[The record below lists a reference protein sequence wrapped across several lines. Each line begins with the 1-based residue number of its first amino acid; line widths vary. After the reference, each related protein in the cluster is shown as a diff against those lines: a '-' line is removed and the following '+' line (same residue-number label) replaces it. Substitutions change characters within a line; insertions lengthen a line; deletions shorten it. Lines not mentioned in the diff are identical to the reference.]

1 MTDIFDYS
9 EELEAL
15 KRVEIGMEE
24 VLGIKHPN
32 LSDSP
37 SLGNP
42 LRTTDGEKDIG
53 AGQAKA
59 KELSRLAVCVDYYF
73 QY

>member
-1 MTDIFDYS
+1 LTDIFDYS

-32 LSDSP
+32 LSDS
-37 SLGNP
+37 SSF
-42 LRTTDGEKDIG
+42 GEKDSG

-59 KELSRLAVCVDYYF
+59 KELSCCVDYYF

>member
-1 MTDIFDYS
+1 LTDIFDYS

-32 LSDSP
+32 LSDCRPCHSF
-37 SLGNP
+37 
-42 LRTTDGEKDIG
+42 GEKDSG

-59 KELSRLAVCVDYYF
+59 KELSCCVDYYF
-73 QY
+73 KY